1 MGSWTET
8 CAITNQPLIGPAYC
22 VTLPFSTDM
31 QLRIMNLFKVDI
43 AIGELNCY
51 GELEDV
57 SQKTKD
63 KKYSVEEYHDPRGKI
78 CVIFASKNAWE
89 KVILKI
95 KKDGLDY
102 SSFDEIKKDYLEH
115 FNGYTKFS
123 ELTELHFEWYLI
135 EKFLYNIRR
144 TFILNN
150 DFSGSQDEDYDN
162 LNFANSLIEN
172 KNYDG

>member
-1 MGSWTET
+1 MGYWTET
-8 CAITNQPLIGPAYC
+8 CAITNQPLVGPAYC
-22 VTLPFSTDM
+22 VTLPCMTDM
-31 QLRIMNLFKVDI
+31 QIRIMNLFKVDI

-51 GELEDV
+51 GELEYI

-63 KKYSVEEYHDPRGKI
+63 KKYSVEEYHKSKGKT
-78 CVIFASKNAWE
+78 CVIFVGKTAWE

-95 KKDGLDY
+95 KNEGLDY
-102 SSFDEIKKDYLEH
+102 SSFKDIKKHYLE
-115 FNGYTKFS
+115 FFKGYVKFP

-150 DFSGSQDEDYDN
+150 DFSGSQDEDFEN
-162 LNFANSLIEN
+162 LKFANSLIKETN
-172 KNYDG
+172 EL